1 MYAKSINYTL
11 ILDMS
16 EILDSIYIWV
26 LLENSGS
33 DLLIAFAKYM
43 LYSHCT
49 EKLIKIFL
57 YLCILF
63 VQKTVQLILE
73 KPGMVGRRKLP
84 NPSLNRIFNALSIS
98 VQYTLSFQW
107 TNFGRKCLLFAFF
120 ISNTF
125 FNPASMFPNLFMN
138 WALNV
143 V

>member
-33 DLLIAFAKYM
+33 VLLIAFVKYM

-84 NPSLNRIFNALSIS
+84 NPSLNRIFNQCAIYALIS
-98 VQYTLSFQW
+98 MNQFWPEVPTV
-107 TNFGRKCLLFAFF
+107 RFF

-125 FNPASMFPNLFMN
+125 FNPASVFPNLFMN
-138 WALNV
+138 LALNV